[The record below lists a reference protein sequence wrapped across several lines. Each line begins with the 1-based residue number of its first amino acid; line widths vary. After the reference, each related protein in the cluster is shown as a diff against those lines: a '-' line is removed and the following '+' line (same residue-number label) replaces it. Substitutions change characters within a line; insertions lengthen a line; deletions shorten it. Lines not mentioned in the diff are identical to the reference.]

1 MRRKYFK
8 LLYAAIPLVIAVIVA
23 IGNTIAA
30 GYNMP
35 YSGGV
40 NLENAVI
47 EDADLVDSLTPL
59 IEKGS
64 GVDSTPYGGEWIEGV
79 YMKPSGTT
87 CRPAKAMTFSKNNAT
102 SLIGNSFKV
111 QGASYEAY
119 VTIEGVDVDI
129 SSSSSVAPS
138 QQFALVINPNNN
150 SINVGYRL
158 FTDSSCTEAI
168 PSFKHLDTT
177 DGVTIYVN
185 TKIALRKKNKTTNF
199 TASGVHFGLTDI
211 DAAQSYKILNS
222 DNVLTANSNMYTR
235 SKTSLQPTSGTL
247 RNKFNNDYIYSQFSG
262 EDLINLTGDDGHIYV
277 PLTLS
282 TQSSGLNMV
291 FGYAN
296 AAGSGIEFYAQEF
309 NVDYTSDSNGSIT
322 GITTEK
328 VASGGQ
334 PSGSTQ
340 SANSGYEFSH
350 WVANKDV
357 TLANNSAVIPAGNHL
372 TSDQVTQVVVKE
384 DITFTAI
391 HQATTP
397 EPTQY
402 TVTYTTD
409 GHGTITGIP
418 SETVNENSSPSGTSQ
433 TPNTNYSF
441 ICWKANAAVTLKS
454 GSTIAQGAC
463 ITSTDLTNVVVN
475 RNLTFTANYEY
486 NEPEPTYYTVTYT
499 SDENGEITGITSET
513 VESGN
518 EPSGSAQEPNE
529 GYKFIHWVANANVIL
544 NDGTPIAADSP
555 ITEAQLKKVIVTQNL
570 QFTAIHEAIPNEDDP
585 EDEPEEEPEE
595 DTYPMATPDTGSS
608 TGEINAVVL
617 PVSILS
623 VVSVFTIHGLIKIF
637 RKRIAFKE

>member
-1 MRRKYFK
+1 M
-8 LLYAAIPLVIAVIVA
+8 V
-23 IGNTIAA
+23 
-30 GYNMP
+30 
-35 YSGGV
+35 V
-40 NLENAVI
+40 N
-47 EDADLVDSLTPL
+47 
-59 IEKGS
+59 
-64 GVDSTPYGGEWIEGV
+64 
-79 YMKPSGTT
+79 
-87 CRPAKAMTFSKNNAT
+87 
-102 SLIGNSFKV
+102 
-111 QGASYEAY
+111 
-119 VTIEGVDVDI
+119 
-129 SSSSSVAPS
+129 
-138 QQFALVINPNNN
+138 
-150 SINVGYRL
+150 
-158 FTDSSCTEAI
+158 
-168 PSFKHLDTT
+168 
-177 DGVTIYVN
+177 
-185 TKIALRKKNKTTNF
+185 
-199 TASGVHFGLTDI
+199 
-211 DAAQSYKILNS
+211 
-222 DNVLTANSNMYTR
+222 
-235 SKTSLQPTSGTL
+235 
-247 RNKFNNDYIYSQFSG
+247 RN
-262 EDLINLTGDDGHIYV
+262 L
-277 PLTLS
+277 
-282 TQSSGLNMV
+282 
-291 FGYAN
+291 
-296 AAGSGIEFYAQEF
+296 
-309 NVDYTSDSNGSIT
+309 
-322 GITTEK
+322 
-328 VASGGQ
+328 
-334 PSGSTQ
+334 
-340 SANSGYEFSH
+340 
-350 WVANKDV
+350 
-357 TLANNSAVIPAGNHL
+357 
-372 TSDQVTQVVVKE
+372 
-384 DITFTAI
+384 TFTANYEYNE
-391 HQATTP
+391 P

-441 ICWKANAAVTLKS
+441 ICWKANAAVTLRN
-454 GSTIAQGAC
+454 GSTRAQGTC
-463 ITSTDLTNVVVN
+463 LTSTEVTNVVVN